1 MGKSPRVGPIFLN
14 PVGAKNFLHEILY
27 KIAILDVELRD
38 GFFVGEN
45 IGGRD
50 WR

>member
-1 MGKSPRVGPIFLN
+1 MGKSPRVGPIFLI
-14 PVGAKNFLHEILY
+14 PVDAKKILHEILY
-27 KIAILDVELRD
+27 KIGILTVELRN
-38 GFFVGEN
+38 GFFVGAK